1 MASMNVRPIPEI
13 FTDLVAQVTAL
24 VRKEAQLARA
34 EISEKASR
42 AFAGMALML
51 VGAVLLIP
59 GLTIFLQAA
68 MAGLVENGMEA
79 SMASAIVGGAALI
92 LGIVLALIGWSRVNP
107 ASLVPDKTIDQLQ
120 RDASMARNA
129 ASATPSHDTS
139 RRTERETGHGYHADR
154 AA

>member
-59 GLTIFLQAA
+59 ALTILLQAA
-68 MAGLVENGMEA
+68 MAGVDENRIEA
-79 SMASAIVGGAALI
+79 SIASAILGGAALI
-92 LGIVLALIGWSRVNP
+92 LGIVLALIRRRRMKP
-107 ASLVPDKTIDQLQ
+107 ASPV
-120 RDASMARNA
+120 
-129 ASATPSHDTS
+129 
-139 RRTERETGHGYHADR
+139 
-154 AA
+154 